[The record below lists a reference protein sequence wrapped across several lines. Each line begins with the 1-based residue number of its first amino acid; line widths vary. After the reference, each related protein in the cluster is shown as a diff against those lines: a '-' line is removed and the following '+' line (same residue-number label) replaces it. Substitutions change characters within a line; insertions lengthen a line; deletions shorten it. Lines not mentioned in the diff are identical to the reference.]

1 MFVLAAESVLR
12 EILGAHQLQG
22 RSQPDEGDHHRQ
34 FHPRAGEL
42 RVNRIARASESRRKH
57 TSGNG
62 QRWTHAI
69 HIHVHT
75 RARST
80 HVRARRHVTCQ
91 RTIDFESLKIVS
103 RTPLDA
109 TTSGHARANQR
120 GINEC
125 LSCLACF
132 NVRSTV

>member
-75 RARST
+75 RACA
-80 HVRARRHVTCQ
+80 RARAQYTCA
-91 RTIDFESLKIVS
+91 RTQTCDMSEDDRF
-103 RTPLDA
+103 
-109 TTSGHARANQR
+109 
-120 GINEC
+120 
-125 LSCLACF
+125 
-132 NVRSTV
+132 